1 MARVQKTTTELKDI
15 ILERS
20 GVKVSILP
28 HTSLRWIAI
37 PFASTPHTPEDHRE
51 LNRLVTGLRA
61 EYDLKSEGFGQR
73 SAPGISTEKS
83 NFR

>member
-37 PFASTPHTPEDHRE
+37 PFASTRPTPADLRE
-51 LNRLVTGLRA
+51 LDRLVIGLRA
-61 EYDLKSEGFGQR
+61 KYDVKSEGPAAVGCSR
-73 SAPGISTEKS
+73 PAS
-83 NFR
+83 